1 MAVSSV
7 KELRK
12 NRKFSWT
19 RIKNQLL
26 GIVGNP
32 FNVIAPYQ
40 KQFTIHRTLSC
51 TRHGWISL
59 PAIVQYSSL
68 LPPVGVRSV
77 SQYRCGGPSF

>member
-32 FNVIAPYQ
+32 FNVIVF
-40 KQFTIHRTLSC
+40 FTLQIVSNRC
-51 TRHGWISL
+51 RPINPNRPPL
-59 PAIVQYSSL
+59 PAVCNLRGRL
-68 LPPVGVRSV
+68 LQFREDTA
-77 SQYRCGGPSF
+77 RAL